1 MQYSIERAVI
11 MADQSSIRG
20 NDIFFSPIEQQVEE
34 SPFETNIA
42 GTNLEELERKAI
54 KSAIERFNG
63 NISKAAKELGL
74 TRAALYRRLEK
85 YDI

>member
-1 MQYSIERAVI
+1 

-34 SPFETNIA
+34 SPLETNIA